1 MINLTAVVIARNEA
15 HQIERCLGA
24 LKQVANEIVL
34 VDSGSTDNTAVLARL
49 LGANVVE
56 YNWQGYAQ
64 NKNYGNALAQSDW
77 ILSID
82 ADEVLSEELI
92 QSIQQL
98 QVSENE
104 VYALD
109 RINNYCGT
117 WVKYSGWYPDWKP
130 RIFNRKQVQW
140 QGDFVHETLFVPSYF
155 KMIKLK
161 GKLWHYSYNSPQDH
175 IRKVSE
181 YAGLSAKS
189 LFQKG
194 KKSSFFKIW
203 FYPIIRFLKTYLL
216 KLGFL
221 DGRAGL
227 SISRYDAYLVH
238 LKYKQLKALHA
249 KN

>member
-1 MINLTAVVIARNEA
+1 MNLTAVVIAKNEA
-15 HQIERCLGA
+15 HQIERCLRA
-24 LKQVANEIVL
+24 LQQVANEIVL

-77 ILSID
+77 IISVD

-98 QVSENE
+98 QMSDNE

-109 RINNYCGT
+109 RMNNYCGT
-117 WVKYSGWYPDWKP
+117 WVKHSGWYPDWKP

-140 QGDFVHETLFVPSYF
+140 QGDFVHETLAIPSRC
-155 KMIKLK
+155 KVIKLK
-161 GKLWHYSYNSPQDH
+161 GKLWHYSYNSREDH
-175 IRKVSE
+175 LRKINH
-181 YAGLSAKS
+181 YTTLSAKA

-194 KKSSFFKIW
+194 KKSSFLHIWIYPLVRFFKT
-203 FYPIIRFLKTYLL
+203 FFL

-221 DGRAGL
+221 DGKTGWY
-227 SISRYDAYLVH
+227 ISQYNTYMIH
-238 LKYKQLKALHA
+238 LKYKKLKQLHA
-249 KN
+249 GN